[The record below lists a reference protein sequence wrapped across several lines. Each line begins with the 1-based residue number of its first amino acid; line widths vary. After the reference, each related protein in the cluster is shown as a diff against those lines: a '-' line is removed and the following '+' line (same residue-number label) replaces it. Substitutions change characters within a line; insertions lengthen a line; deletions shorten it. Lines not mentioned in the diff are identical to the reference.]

1 MTWLHLILHVGKY
14 LKWLILILYPFNRE
28 KSSKFPVHL
37 NASHSNL
44 HDNTWKDI
52 FYLEHKHL
60 MTNRDSFADK
70 FHSALDRLKNTT
82 KLVLLHHLSTQLKK
96 NVGNHPLLMRF
107 HMFAMTLEAKYGS
120 NDSVVPER
128 RWSNEDGRYK
138 ERKTKF
144 GHVRKKRTLFQE
156 EKENSCQDLR
166 SDPNNNDCLGM
177 CGYGCSCWYFICGN
191 CCQNQLCF
199 EHDKCCRHDM
209 YTINCLIPIVHSLSC
224 EDGYGGYPSCLQW
237 VHFTLRAYRFPK
249 EGGKGEGGRVNLC
262 WVCAS
267 GLLEPLPHYSIFC
280 CQL

>member
-1 MTWLHLILHVGKY
+1 M
-14 LKWLILILYPFNRE
+14 
-28 KSSKFPVHL
+28 HL

-107 HMFAMTLEAKYGS
+107 HMLAMTLEAKYGS

-191 CCQNQLCF
+191 CCQNRLCF

-224 EDGYGGYPSCLQW
+224 EDGYGGYPSCLQ
-237 VHFTLRAYRFPK
+237 
-249 EGGKGEGGRVNLC
+249 
-262 WVCAS
+262 
-267 GLLEPLPHYSIFC
+267 
-280 CQL
+280 

>member
-1 MTWLHLILHVGKY
+1 M
-14 LKWLILILYPFNRE
+14 YPFNRE

-82 KLVLLHHLSTQLKK
+82 KLVLLHHLSTELKK

-107 HMFAMTLEAKYGS
+107 HMLAMTLEAKYGS

-128 RWSNEDGRYK
+128 RWSNEDGRYR

-144 GHVRKKRTLFQE
+144 GHVRKKRTLYQE

-166 SDPNNNDCLGM
+166 SDPDNNDCLGM

-191 CCQNQLCF
+191 CCQNRLCF

-224 EDGYGGYPSCLQW
+224 EDGYGGYPSCLQ
-237 VHFTLRAYRFPK
+237 
-249 EGGKGEGGRVNLC
+249 
-262 WVCAS
+262 
-267 GLLEPLPHYSIFC
+267 
-280 CQL
+280 